1 MSVSQRS
8 MRSQKDYEIR
18 KVIRTLQGGTVA
30 IRAAGIEY
38 LPKEPGETPESYRRR
53 LNRSFL
59 TNYFQR
65 TVANLAS
72 KPFSMPVGIKS
83 ERFQELAAEYLAD
96 VDGRGTSATTLAHA
110 CTADAVAMGS
120 TFLAGDCAVNGGRPY
135 LYLLPGEN
143 ILAARKNE
151 DDKLIH
157 IRILETAV
165 VQDGQWGEKEVKRVR
180 VFDRDGDVVTWSLY
194 DGETDAPIVLDQ
206 PFALKEIPVTP
217 IHAAEAIASD
227 QLQSSPPLLD
237 LAYMNIQHYQESS
250 DQSNI
255 LRIARVPVLFASGV
269 AEDAA
274 ITIGSEYAIKGEAGA
289 DLKYVEH
296 SGAAIGAGRDSLK
309 DLETKME
316 SYGLGLLENS
326 GVAQTATGHALRAGE
341 TNNRIAMLALN
352 VANAMEIGLGWVAYF
367 NKIADPDFQ
376 VHIDTEYGISS
387 STEDLTALAS
397 ARTMGDLSREDYLQ
411 EMKRRGILR
420 NEFSLADNEDRL
432 SVELA

>member
-1 MSVSQRS
+1 
-8 MRSQKDYEIR
+8 
-18 KVIRTLQGGTVA
+18 
-30 IRAAGIEY
+30 
-38 LPKEPGETPESYRRR
+38 
-53 LNRSFL
+53 
-59 TNYFQR
+59 
-65 TVANLAS
+65 
-72 KPFSMPVGIKS
+72 
-83 ERFQELAAEYLAD
+83 
-96 VDGRGTSATTLAHA
+96 
-110 CTADAVAMGS
+110 MGS

-180 VFDRDGDVVTWSLY
+180 VFDREGDVVTWSLY

-227 QLQSSPPLLD
+227 QLQAPPPLLD
-237 LAYMNIQHYQESS
+237 LAYMNVQHYQESS

-269 AEDAA
+269 ADDAA
-274 ITIGSEYAIKGEAGA
+274 ITIGSEYAIKGDVGA

-341 TNNRIAMLALN
+341 TNNRIAMLALS
-352 VANAMEIGLGWVAYF
+352 VANALEVGLGWVAYF
-367 NKIADPDFQ
+367 NKIAEPDFQ
-376 VHIDTEYGISS
+376 VHVDTEYGISTTS
-387 STEDLTALAS
+387 EDLTALAN

-432 SVELA
+432 STELA